1 MIKWKDFHTIEI
13 AFFVILAKYNKTVL
27 FHYKNV
33 FMDQMGVRIHSH
45 NLLGLMFTWINQDFN

>member
-1 MIKWKDFHTIEI
+1 MIGMITFLRIIILIIEN
-13 AFFVILAKYNKTVL
+13 NKTVL
-27 FHYKNV
+27 FYYKNV